1 MDEQG
6 RWMTRLLEASLQSS
20 GLSERELEERL
31 GWEEGLL
38 GRILDGTAEGGPLQ
52 LLEILAELSA
62 ERRGNSTRLRKN
74 RGTQIVQEL
83 LGRFRNLGYGQS
95 GALPATTVPAAPGD
109 IEGAVEGVLQQ
120 AFGKKLGKRRRG
132 G

>member
-1 MDEQG
+1 
-6 RWMTRLLEASLQSS
+6 MTRLLEASLQSS

-38 GRILDGTAEGGPLQ
+38 RRVLDGTAEGRPLQ
-52 LLEILAELSA
+52 LLAILAELSA
-62 ERRGNSTRLRKN
+62 ERRGNSTRLRKD

-83 LGRFRNLGYGQS
+83 LGRFRNLGYGQQPE
-95 GALPATTVPAAPGD
+95 ALPATTASAASGD

-120 AFGKKLGKRRRG
+120 AFGKKLGKPGRG